1 MGYRYIDG
9 AQDPDLALGIV
20 LGSDCGA
27 AVRDRWTGAELC
39 EVYVCGG
46 TGFVFD
52 ADGFVGIAIDI
63 VDGIYGAAT
72 RRAIAGVCGYRGSE
86 DCITIAA

>member
-46 TGFVFD
+46 N
-52 ADGFVGIAIDI
+52 
-63 VDGIYGAAT
+63 
-72 RRAIAGVCGYRGSE
+72 RGSE